1 MISREDMV
9 EQSVQ
14 DYVRNAI
21 FVERAYP
28 ATQVELIEGYPY
40 GVTTLDKNLIAS
52 GFNFDDEG
60 EQAEMGSSL
69 KRRLYTIQFIV
80 FGKTNTYARN
90 LANVIKFA
98 IDGQGFMPLKDIGQ
112 AGAPE
117 IDVLTVVGVSAERQ
131 IINDPEPFE
140 QYVWTTTAQF
150 EDIYFAS
157 LV

>member
-28 ATQVELIEGYPY
+28 ATQVEMIDGYPY
-40 GVTTLDKNLIAS
+40 GATTLTKNLIAA

-60 EQAEMGSSL
+60 EQAEMGSDL

-98 IDGQGFMPLKDIGQ
+98 IDREGFMPLKDISQ
-112 AGAPE
+112 PGAPE
-117 IDVLTVVGVSAERQ
+117 VDVLTVVGVSAERQ
-131 IINDPEPFE
+131 IVADPEPFE
-140 QYVWTTTAQF
+140 QYIWTTTAQF
-150 EDIYFAS
+150 EDVYYAS